1 MKLPRI
7 LIATLATATAPLA
20 AQFPPP
26 ELPAAPEPAPAPIPP
41 PGPPQAASAMEAVSS
56 FRAITGITRL
66 NQVVELRGTRGA
78 PTPAIWTI
86 VVHDPASPT
95 RLSEFSIRGPRVDDP
110 KPSKDFYP
118 ARAPE
123 GYFDFAKV
131 TVDSRAAFRAADR
144 EAGIA
149 RIGFDFIDYR
159 LRCREFSDDPIWD
172 LTLRTSD
179 GVALGTIS
187 ISNKTGRVLRA
198 VWMRPGPRGA
208 LAIAEDSAEPGARP
222 LSTQVPI
229 TPRLPSPAPAPS
241 PAEPAPTPPAGDPR
255 PADSVPTPAD
265 PAGGVPRPSLQPD
278 ETR

>member
-1 MKLPRI
+1 MKLSRI

-26 ELPAAPEPAPAPIPP
+26 ELPAAPEPAPAPLPP
-41 PGPPQAASAMEAVSS
+41 PGPPQAASAMEAAST

-229 TPRLPSPAPAPS
+229 TPRTPVPPPAPAE
-241 PAEPAPTPPAGDPR
+241 ARPAPPSGEPQ
-255 PADSVPTPAD
+255 PADSIPAPAD
-265 PAGGVPRPSLQPD
+265 PAGGIPRPSFRPD
-278 ETR
+278 EPR

>member
-1 MKLPRI
+1 MKLSRI

-26 ELPAAPEPAPAPIPP
+26 ELPAAPEPAPAPLPP
-41 PGPPQAASAMEAVSS
+41 PGPPQAASAMEAAST

-229 TPRLPSPAPAPS
+229 TPRTPVPPPASAEARPAPPS
-241 PAEPAPTPPAGDPR
+241 GEPQ
-255 PADSVPTPAD
+255 PADSIPAPAD
-265 PAGGVPRPSLQPD
+265 PAGGIPRPSFRPD
-278 ETR
+278 EPR

>member
-1 MKLPRI
+1 MKLSRI

-26 ELPAAPEPAPAPIPP
+26 ELPAAPEPAPAPLPP
-41 PGPPQAASAMEAVSS
+41 PGPPQAASAMEAAST

-229 TPRLPSPAPAPS
+229 TPRTPVPPPAPAE
-241 PAEPAPTPPAGDPR
+241 ARPAPPTGEPQ
-255 PADSVPTPAD
+255 PADSIPAPAD
-265 PAGGVPRPSLQPD
+265 PAGGIPRPSFRPD
-278 ETR
+278 EPR